1 MGFEIFVLIM
11 LLGAIL
17 VLACI
22 LLGIIFEPFV
32 TESIDVHDDI
42 CKDAE
47 NEK

>member
-1 MGFEIFVLIM
+1 MIFAIVM

-22 LLGIIFEPFV
+22 LLGIIFEPFI
-32 TESIDVHDDI
+32 TESIDVYDNVRE
-42 CKDAE
+42 DAE